1 MPKLIGSL
9 LDSQERRKM
18 NKPKRNIF
26 GSSIIFVFLVAA
38 LFLLVLNCFS
48 AYVSASV
55 QPVSGSGNVVVIAD
69 FNVQVDPGSV
79 AFMSRVVST
88 AQSQNAAAIV
98 VELNTPGGNLNDMLS
113 IISSIT
119 AGNQSGI
126 PIYTFIVPNGLGAS
140 AGSYIA
146 MATNR
151 ILLAPGSIIGP
162 STPYIIGGTALEQNH
177 TQAAMLSLLTSLA

>member
-1 MPKLIGSL
+1 LGL
-9 LDSQERRKM
+9 
-18 NKPKRNIF
+18 
-26 GSSIIFVFLVAA
+26 LVAA
-38 LFLLVLNCFS
+38 LLLLVVSSFLVCS
-48 AYVSASV
+48 ATASV
-55 QPVSGSGNVVVIAD
+55 QPVASGNGNVVVIAD
-69 FNVQVDPGSV
+69 FNVPVDPGSV

-98 VELNTPGGNLNDMLS
+98 VEMNTPGGSLNDMLS

-119 AGNQSGI
+119 AANQSSI

-151 ILLAPGSIIGP
+151 ILMAPGSIMG
-162 STPYIIGGTALEQNH
+162 
-177 TQAAMLSLLTSLA
+177 QAHHI